1 MRFHIKEKKDQDE
14 IKALVQS
21 KDIDYMIKGLR
32 HPVHFDQV
40 SATLPYFTSRNISR
54 EVIKDINIVCCGFG
68 LRDREYE
75 RCLGAPIQAPVS

>member
-21 KDIDYMIKGLR
+21 KSIDYMIKGLR

-40 SATLPYFTSRNISR
+40 ST
-54 EVIKDINIVCCGFG
+54 G
-68 LRDREYE
+68 LSQM
-75 RCLGAPIQAPVS
+75 I